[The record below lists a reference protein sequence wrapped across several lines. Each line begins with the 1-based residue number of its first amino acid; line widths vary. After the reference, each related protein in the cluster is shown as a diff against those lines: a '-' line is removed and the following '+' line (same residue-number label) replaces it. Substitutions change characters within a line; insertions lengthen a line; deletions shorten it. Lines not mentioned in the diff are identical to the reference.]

1 MRTLTFF
8 KKNTYNYIV
17 LPLIFLMKNFSTKS
31 RYNLTSNKIKER
43 DKVMLCNSCATILK
57 KSTLSMLTD
66 LLECIL

>member
-1 MRTLTFF
+1 
-8 KKNTYNYIV
+8 
-17 LPLIFLMKNFSTKS
+17 MKNFSTKS